1 MQNQSIAIVYLFYC
15 PYGIEKLKKFLHSYN
30 NNKPYFSNKIYIIFK
45 EIQLKESNLEQVE
58 KECISYSL
66 NYQIL
71 ECQLPGFDINTY
83 QWVAQQVIEDYLIF
97 FNTNSVLLHPN
108 WCDFYTK
115 HITKNTGAISATASF
130 NSHINTVLQE
140 NNFHYNRKL
149 SFKENLASYK
159 MLLKAI
165 FIWPF
170 LYKKFPNPH
179 IRTNAF
185 LINRK
190 VFLTLN
196 IKNPLKSKREAY
208 LAESGRNSITQQLL
222 KKNLTVGVVNNNGD
236 YFDLQEAYKAN
247 TFWNNQQE
255 NLLVADNQTELYKN
269 ANETQKKQLSL
280 LAWGNFK

>member
-1 MQNQSIAIVYLFYC
+1 MPLSLIYLFYT
-15 PYGIEKLKKFLHSYN
+15 PYGFSKLKTFIKSYVQHSTSINHKLIIVFKGCLESDEIVQASKKYLGDKN
-30 NNKPYFSNKIYIIFK
+30 INVIFCFSPSF
-45 EIQLKESNLEQVE
+45 
-58 KECISYSL
+58 
-66 NYQIL
+66 
-71 ECQLPGFDINTY
+71 GFDINTY

-130 NSHINTVLQE
+130 NSHINTILQQ
-140 NNFHYNRKL
+140 NSFKYNIKL

-165 FIWPF
+165 LIWPF

-236 YFDLQEAYKAN
+236 FFDLQEANKAN

>member
-1 MQNQSIAIVYLFYC
+1 
-15 PYGIEKLKKFLHSYN
+15 
-30 NNKPYFSNKIYIIFK
+30 
-45 EIQLKESNLEQVE
+45 
-58 KECISYSL
+58 
-66 NYQIL
+66 
-71 ECQLPGFDINTY
+71 GFDINTY

-108 WCDFYTK
+108 WCDIYTK
-115 HITKNTGAISATASF
+115 HITKSTGAISATASF

-222 KKNLTVGVVNNNGD
+222 RKNLKVGVVNNNGD